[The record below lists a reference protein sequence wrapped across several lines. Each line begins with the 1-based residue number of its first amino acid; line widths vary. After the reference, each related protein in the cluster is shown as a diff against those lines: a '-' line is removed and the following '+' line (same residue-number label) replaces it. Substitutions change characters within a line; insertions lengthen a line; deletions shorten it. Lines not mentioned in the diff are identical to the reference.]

1 MVLMGVKACSSST
14 VKPRALK
21 KPKKSG
27 KQVAMASAPW
37 SSPQEA
43 AERIVEGAVKDLL
56 APEKAQGTDR
66 IIYTGQLTLECRA
79 DNLKNG
85 IPVDEGVWSG
95 ILSLL

>member
-1 MVLMGVKACSSST
+1 MS
-14 VKPRALK
+14 
-21 KPKKSG
+21 
-27 KQVAMASAPW
+27 QVFIVVDYRNLVT
-37 SSPQEA
+37 QEA

-56 APEKAQGTDR
+56 ASEKAQGTDR